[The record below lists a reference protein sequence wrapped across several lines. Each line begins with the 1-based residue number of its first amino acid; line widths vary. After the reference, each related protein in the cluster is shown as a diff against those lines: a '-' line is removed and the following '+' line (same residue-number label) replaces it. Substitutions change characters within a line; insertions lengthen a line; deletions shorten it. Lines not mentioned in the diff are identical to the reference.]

1 MKQSANRT
9 LSLFILLFIIPGY
22 MLMAQ
27 QAVTDPAVEEQVTK
41 KKKEKDGD
49 DSTAKKIKLFKD
61 AEPMQMSITADIRKM
76 LAEKKDT
83 VFQRAVVKINLP
95 DSSIAL
101 DTIEMRARGNFR
113 RDFCYFPS
121 VMLNFKKQNVKTRTS
136 SLGKIKMVCTC
147 KTGADF
153 EQLVLKEYLCYRIFN
168 LLSEKSFKVRLT
180 KVNFIDSENKRKPFS
195 YYGFLIEDIDDLAKR
210 NGCKEYEVK
219 NLHTELTDRS
229 FMTLVSIFQYMIGN
243 LDWSVPAGHNVKL
256 ILTRDSG
263 FARPFAIP
271 YDFDYSGLVN
281 APYSLPPENLG
292 TSSVTER
299 LYRGFPREMSE
310 VEPIIKLFNDKK
322 ADIYTLINNFEPLT
336 KKEKNGMI
344 RYLDEFYNT
353 ISNPR
358 SIKTT
363 FVDNAR
369 EN

>member
-1 MKQSANRT
+1 MKLSAIWAKPLLITFFIFSGLNLAAQQSAT
-9 LSLFILLFIIPGY
+9 DTTPPAELS
-22 MLMAQ
+22 
-27 QAVTDPAVEEQVTK
+27 K
-41 KKKEKDGD
+41 KKKDKEGD
-49 DSTAKKIKLFKD
+49 DSTSKKIKLFKD
-61 AEPMQMSITADIRKM
+61 VEPLQMSITADIRKM

-83 VFQRAVVKINLP
+83 VFQRAIIKINLP
-95 DSSIAL
+95 DSTLAV

-147 KTGADF
+147 KTGADY

-168 LLSEKSFKVRLT
+168 LLSDKSFRVRLT
-180 KVNFIDSENKRKPFS
+180 KVNFIDSENKRKPFG
-195 YYGFLIEDIDDLAKR
+195 YYGFLIEDVDDLAKR
-210 NGCKEYEVK
+210 NNCKEYEVK

-229 FMTLVSIFQYMIGN
+229 FMTLVSIFEYMIGN

-263 FARPFAIP
+263 FSKPFAIP
-271 YDFDYSGLVN
+271 YDFDYSGLVD
-281 APYSLPPENLG
+281 APYAVPPENLG
-292 TSSVTER
+292 TTSVTER
-299 LYRGFPREMSE
+299 LYRGFPREMTE
-310 VEPIIKLFNDKK
+310 IEPIIKLFNDKK
-322 ADIYTLINNFEPLT
+322 SEIYALINGFEPLT
-336 KKEKNGMI
+336 KKEKTNMT
-344 RYLDEFYNT
+344 RYLDEFYQT

-358 SIKTT
+358 SVKSA

>member
-1 MKQSANRT
+1 MKLSAFGVK
-9 LSLFILLFIIPGY
+9 SLLFCFFIWTGSY
-22 MLMAQ
+22 VMAQ
-27 QAVTDPAVEEQVTK
+27 ETAADNAPAGENAK
-41 KKKEKDGD
+41 KKKDKDGD
-49 DSTAKKIKLFKD
+49 DSTSKKIKLFKD
-61 AEPMQMSITADIRKM
+61 TEPLQMSITADIRKM

-83 VFQRAVVKINLP
+83 VFQRAIVKINLP
-95 DSSIAL
+95 DSTIAE

-147 KTGADF
+147 KTGSDY

-168 LLSEKSFKVRLT
+168 LITDKSFKVRLT
-180 KVNFIDSENKRKPFS
+180 KVNFIDSENKRKPFA
-195 YYGFLIEDIDDLAKR
+195 YYGFLIEDVDDMAKR
-210 NGCKEYEVK
+210 NDCKEYEVK

-263 FARPFAIP
+263 FARPYAIP

-281 APYSLPPENLG
+281 APYAIPPENLG
-292 TSSVTER
+292 TASVTDR
-299 LYRGFPREMSE
+299 LYRGFPRQMAEI
-310 VEPIIKLFNDKK
+310 EPVVKIFRDKK
-322 ADIYTLINNFEPLT
+322 DEIYALINNFQPLT

-344 RYLDEFYNT
+344 RYLDEFYQT
-353 ISNPR
+353 ISDTR
-358 SIKTT
+358 GIKTA
-363 FVDNAR
+363 FIDNAR